1 LWKKL
6 IEDLH
11 CMTDIIINTAISF
24 IVIGLLGWF
33 IAKSRNFIDRY
44 KVYQWLK
51 SNTSD
56 TAGKS
61 HVDTI
66 EIAKGTK
73 LSDDR
78 VRKACMSCRK
88 IYRYSNGKEKWSVW
102 RKEPQSIYDNLTKDE
117 IERMMY

>member
-1 LWKKL
+1 
-6 IEDLH
+6 
-11 CMTDIIINTAISF
+11 MRNAIIISVISS
-24 IVIGLLGWF
+24 IVIAFLWWL
-33 IAKSRNFIDRY
+33 IAKGRDFMDRY
-44 KVYQWLK
+44 KVYRWLK

-56 TAGKS
+56 TPDKS